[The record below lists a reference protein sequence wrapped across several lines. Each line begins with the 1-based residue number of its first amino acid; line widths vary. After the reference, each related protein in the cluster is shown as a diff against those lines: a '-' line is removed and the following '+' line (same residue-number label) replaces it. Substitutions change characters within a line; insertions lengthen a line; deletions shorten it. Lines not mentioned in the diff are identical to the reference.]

1 MDSNF
6 GKVLSFMLSR
16 PTDDDSTV
24 ELGHRL
30 PVGIGDK
37 IALHEKLQRA
47 VWLCISQDDLE
58 LATSELRVFKQMLA
72 TS

>member
-1 MDSNF
+1 MCENLAVC
-6 GKVLSFMLSR
+6 GLLGLGGATGR
-16 PTDDDSTV
+16 PS
-24 ELGHRL
+24 
-30 PVGIGDK
+30 P
-37 IALHEKLQRA
+37 HEKLQRA